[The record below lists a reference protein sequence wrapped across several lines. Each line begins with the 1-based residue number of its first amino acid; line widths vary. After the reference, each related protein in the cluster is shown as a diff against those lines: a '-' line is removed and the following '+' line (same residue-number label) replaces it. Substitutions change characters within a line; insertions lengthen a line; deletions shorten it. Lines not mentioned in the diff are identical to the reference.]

1 MPEATINFL
10 ALLGWNPGTEK
21 EVFTLKQL
29 EKEFSLKNLN
39 SSGARFD
46 PDKNNCFNQQH
57 MLKLESAALI
67 NLLEGC
73 LKQNKI
79 DYDFKKLDSIVRL
92 VRPRLNLLTSIL
104 PSSIYFFVS
113 PKNYNVKAINKICDH
128 SSPKTLLDVST
139 VIENTGVFNSTSVK
153 LDVENYVKKRDLG
166 FGKVLG
172 LIRLAIV
179 GELAG
184 PDLFETIE
192 IVGQTVSIKRIK
204 VLANFLA

>member
-1 MPEATINFL
+1 
-10 ALLGWNPGTEK
+10 
-21 EVFTLKQL
+21 
-29 EKEFSLKNLN
+29 
-39 SSGARFD
+39 
-46 PDKNNCFNQQH
+46 

-92 VRPRLNLLTSIL
+92 VRPRLDLLTSIL

-139 VIENTGVFNSTSVK
+139 VIENIGVFNSTSVK